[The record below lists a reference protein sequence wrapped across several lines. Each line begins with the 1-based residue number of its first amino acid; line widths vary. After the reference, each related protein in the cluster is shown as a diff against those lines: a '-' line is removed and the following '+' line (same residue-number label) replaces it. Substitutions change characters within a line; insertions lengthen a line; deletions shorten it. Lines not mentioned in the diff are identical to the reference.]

1 MMTNDT
7 TTIIGRAR
15 IAHLLGRSERT
26 ISRWIR
32 RGILRASKAGPF
44 DNNLLKVSITDLER
58 LKDNDSAS
66 AA

>member
-1 MMTNDT
+1 MMTDKDT
-7 TTIIGRAR
+7 IIIGRAR

-44 DNNLLKVSITDLER
+44 GNNLLKVNTADLEK
-58 LKDNDSAS
+58 LQNSQAVGES
-66 AA
+66 